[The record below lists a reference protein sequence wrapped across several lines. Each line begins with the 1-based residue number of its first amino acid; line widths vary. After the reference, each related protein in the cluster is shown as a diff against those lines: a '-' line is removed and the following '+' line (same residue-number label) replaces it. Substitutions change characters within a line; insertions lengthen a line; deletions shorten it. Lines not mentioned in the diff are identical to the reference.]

1 MCRILVYILKA
12 ILIRE
17 TKKVVQLLIQT
28 SVWGASWDIIGLLM
42 RLSGDAWSKYAQFGV
57 NDGHI
62 FNKQWSMCRIL
73 VYILKAILI
82 RETKKVVQLLIQ
94 TSVWGTSWDRIGLFM
109 RRSGDVWS
117 K

>member
-42 RLSGDAWSKYAQFGV
+42 RLSGDAWSNYARLGL
-57 NDGHI
+57 NDG
-62 FNKQWSMCRIL
+62 R
-73 VYILKAILI
+73 
-82 RETKKVVQLLIQ
+82 
-94 TSVWGTSWDRIGLFM
+94 LF
-109 RRSGDVWS
+109 SN
-117 K
+117 